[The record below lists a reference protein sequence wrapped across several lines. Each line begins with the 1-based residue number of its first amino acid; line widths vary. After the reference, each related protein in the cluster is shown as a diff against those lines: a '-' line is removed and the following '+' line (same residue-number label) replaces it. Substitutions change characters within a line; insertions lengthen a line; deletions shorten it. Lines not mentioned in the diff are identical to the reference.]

1 MIKNPIQAVT
11 DKLQFRAIGIIQGIY
26 NPHDKEKLNRGFIT
40 DDQGNILDAVVLGK
54 SLSLIKKHLNLDK
67 NYFWIVYPRNKNIN
81 NLHLQIAGI
90 WAPYELN
97 NFPKEDSN
105 KQDPIK
111 LLEEMNL
118 NDNYF
123 SIRGELVYVNSKK
136 KEFVVKIYTS
146 AFSKKLKNNYF
157 KLILEGEIPL
167 EFLNQFV
174 SLDVKRKGNT
184 LIMEKF
190 EVFKKILSKNK

>member
-90 WAPYELN
+90 WDPYELN

-136 KEFVVKIYTS
+136 KELVVKICTS
-146 AFSKKLKNNYF
+146 AFSKKLKNNSF

-174 SLDVKRKGNT
+174 SSDIKRKGNT